1 MVPIGMA
8 FAAPPKRQAAI
19 KLAAKTIL
27 RIGSSRVHT
36 LTDCGA
42 VLEPLLKS
50 AFICASA
57 YVDLIDGGRCGRLL
71 KSRRAFLHQS
81 CGEPVRTWTN
91 LVSIWSEPASAIT

>member
-42 VLEPLLKS
+42 VLEPFLKS

-57 YVDLIDGGRCGRLL
+57 YVDLMTADVAGGCSSPDGLSSTKVAASRCERGPIWFPSGL
-71 KSRRAFLHQS
+71 SRPQR
-81 CGEPVRTWTN
+81 
-91 LVSIWSEPASAIT
+91 